1 VAEASSTHPYVYGM
15 AAVHKIYR
23 SSFASA
29 PAFIESAVEDEH
41 RRALV
46 ANYYTNILA
55 SVGSHHDGE
64 EECLFPLLIERAPKQ
79 RDVVEL
85 GIEEHQQVLA
95 LLAAAT
101 TANASWE
108 SKGDAETQE
117 LVSALGS
124 LDRAL
129 SAHLDHEEGM
139 IVPLAIE
146 HVTVEEWAM
155 IPAHGVAHFKGDK
168 LWLIV
173 GLDLENRTPEQRAAM
188 LDNMT
193 PEWREWW
200 DTVGEPSF
208 NDLIAE
214 VRQTH

>member
-1 VAEASSTHPYVYGM
+1 MTEARSIHPYVYGM

-23 SSFASA
+23 SALSSA
-29 PAFIESAVEDEH
+29 PALIESAVGDEH

-46 ANYYTNILA
+46 ANYYANILA
-55 SVGSHHDGE
+55 SVASHHGGE
-64 EECLFPLLIERAPKQ
+64 EECLFPLLIERAPEQ

-85 GIEEHQQVLA
+85 GIDEHRRVLA
-95 LLAAAT
+95 LLATAK
-101 TANASWE
+101 TANAGWE
-108 SKGDAETQE
+108 SKGDAEAQK
-117 LVSALGS
+117 LVGALG
-124 LDRAL
+124 LLEREL

-146 HVTVEEWAM
+146 HVTAEEWATV
-155 IPAHGVAHFKGDK
+155 PAHGVAHFEGDK

-188 LDNMT
+188 LDNLT
-193 PEWREWW
+193 PAWREWW

-208 NDLIAE
+208 NDMIAE